1 MLTRHEHVLQV
12 VTFSIHHLKLGE
24 DIAAVVVLKKEIN
37 SKIDEKDLKNFC
49 KNKLEDFKI
58 PNKIIFLEEIPKGAT
73 GKIQRIG
80 MAKKLGLE

>member
-12 VTFSIHHLKLGE
+12 VTFSIPHLKLGE
-24 DIAAVVVLKKEIN
+24 DIAAVVVLKKDIN
-37 SKIDEKDLKNFC
+37 SNIDEKDLKNFC
-49 KNKLEDFKI
+49 KNKLADFKI